1 MVSVAFFGS
10 HPLGEACLERLVAHD
25 ELTVDTVVTYPRNY
39 DSWWEGSVHERA
51 LDHDLP
57 VLTTDEEDAV
67 VGTDID
73 YLLSVYYPNILGPD
87 LLETPREAALNLHQ
101 AELPRYRGSNVFSH
115 SIMNAREDDHWRHG
129 TTLHV
134 MAEDVDAGD
143 VIDRKFVPIT
153 EDDTARTLYE
163 RVRDASIDLFEAQL
177 PAIAAREIEDLATP
191 QSAYDGTRYFYAKD
205 SLDDLKEIPP
215 EKLTATDEASQ
226 LALYDRVRALDF
238 PPHEPAWTRVGDRKL
253 YLTKSDYESVLAE

>member
-10 HPLGEACLERLVAHD
+10 HPLGEACLERLVTHD
-25 ELTVDTVVTYPRNY
+25 EVTVETVVTYPR
-39 DSWWEGSVHERA
+39 DHDAWWDGSVHERA
-51 LDHDLP
+51 IDHDLP
-57 VLTTDEEDAV
+57 VLTLDDEDAV
-67 VGTDID
+67 VGMDVD

-87 LLETPREAALNLHQ
+87 LLNTPSEAALNLHQ

-134 MAEDVDAGD
+134 MAEDVDAGAI
-143 VIDRKFVPIT
+143 VDRNFVQIT
-153 EDDTARTLYE
+153 EDDTARSLYE
-163 RVRDASIDLFEAQL
+163 RVRGASIELFEERL
-177 PAIAAREIEDLATP
+177 PSIVAREIDDLATP
-191 QSAYDGTRYFYAKD
+191 QSEYDGERYFYTKD
-205 SLDDLKEIPP
+205 SLTDLKEIPAGA
-215 EKLTATDEASQ
+215 LATDDPETQ

-253 YLTKSDYESVLAE
+253 YLTKADYEDVLAE

>member
-25 ELTVDTVVTYPRNY
+25 ELTVDTVVTYPR
-39 DSWWEGSVHERA
+39 DHESWWNGSVHERA
-51 LDHDLP
+51 REHDLP
-57 VLTTDEEDAV
+57 VLTTDEEAAV
-67 VGTDID
+67 VGADID

-87 LLETPREAALNLHQ
+87 LLETPRQAALNLHQ

-115 SIMNAREDDHWRHG
+115 SIMNARPDDHWRHG

-153 EDDTARTLYE
+153 EEDTARTLYE
-163 RVRDASIDLFEAQL
+163 RVRGASIELFEDCL
-177 PAIAAREIEDLATP
+177 PAIAAREIDGLATP
-191 QSAYDGTRYFYAKD
+191 QSAFGGKRYFYTKD

-215 EKLTATDEASQ
+215 EKLAASDTETQ

-238 PPHEPAWTRVGDRKL
+238 PPHEPAWTRLGDRKL
-253 YLTKSDYESVLAE
+253 YLTKSDYEQVLPG

>member
-25 ELTVDTVVTYPRNY
+25 EITVDTVVTYPRDNE
-39 DSWWEGSVHERA
+39 SWWEGSVHERA

-67 VGTDID
+67 VGADID
-73 YLLSVYYPNILGPD
+73 YLLSVYYPNILGRD

-143 VIDRKFVPIT
+143 VIDRKFAPIT
-153 EDDTARTLYE
+153 EQDTARTLYE

-191 QSAYDGTRYFYAKD
+191 QSDYDGKRYFYAKD
-205 SLDDLKEIPP
+205 SLDDLKQIPP
-215 EKLTATDEASQ
+215 EKLTAPDEASQ

-253 YLTKSDYESVLAE
+253 YLTKSDYEQVLSG